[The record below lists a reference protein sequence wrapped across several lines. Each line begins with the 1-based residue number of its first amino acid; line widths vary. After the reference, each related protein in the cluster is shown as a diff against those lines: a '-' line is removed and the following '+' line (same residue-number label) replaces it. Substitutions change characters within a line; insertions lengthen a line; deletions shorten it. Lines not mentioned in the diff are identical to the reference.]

1 MSNQTHKIS
10 VDTECWLEHKV
21 QTNLNP
27 HHGKKDFYEH
37 LFHINDDC
45 RSFYFLFSWHS
56 MQG

>member
-27 HHGKKDFYEH
+27 HHEKKDFYEH

-45 RSFYFLFSWHS
+45 TSFSLFFSWHS